1 MRADAKCDNRGMANE
16 FDDLFADHVR
26 DVRANAEREVDDAV
40 DERRVEFARWL
51 DELTVTLQPVADA
64 AVANGHRASLSRDA
78 DRNVEFEIRFKEHP
92 DLPVSCSFVAIYPP
106 GGSVVVYVDSD
117 GPGKFDDPRDPMR
130 RPLDR
135 FTMDT
140 AQKYV
145 TDMIRSAS
153 KLLP

>member
-1 MRADAKCDNRGMANE
+1 MRRRRSAEAKCDNRGMDNE
-16 FDDLFADHVR
+16 FDDLFADR
-26 DVRANAEREVDDAV
+26 PGEVDEAADG
-40 DERRVEFARWL
+40 RRVQFARWL
-51 DELTVTLQPVADA
+51 DQLTVTLQPIADA
-64 AVANGHRASLSRDA
+64 AVANGHRARLTRDA
-78 DRNVEFEIRFKEHP
+78 DRNVEFEVRFKEHP

-106 GGSVVVYVDSD
+106 GGDVLVYVDSD

-130 RPLDR
+130 RPLDQ

-140 AQKYV
+140 AQQYV